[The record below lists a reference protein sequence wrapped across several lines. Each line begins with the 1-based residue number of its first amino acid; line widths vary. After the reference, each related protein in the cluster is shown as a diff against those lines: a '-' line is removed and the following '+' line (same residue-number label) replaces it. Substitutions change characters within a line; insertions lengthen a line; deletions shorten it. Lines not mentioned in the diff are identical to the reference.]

1 MLGNSKRK
9 GLENKPWAFGRDG
22 VLEIANARG
31 ACGNPAS
38 GRIRVAVGRAT
49 GRVGSLAV
57 QECGLAVEIERVK
70 LWEVVIPV
78 AEVVR
83 SPGRVCAL
91 MVMTATSDDV
101 SSDVSQDSATKP
113 NTSPTNKVLFL
124 NLSHYLQ
131 PQPTPGLQEGPRYAL
146 SSGQTSRTRHR
157 YKHPKSTHPSR
168 CRTNPQARCGS
179 LPEPSL
185 TTWLPLHCP
194 TPTCGSTLG
203 TRNIRSVTR
212 EEDPDSPGGTM
223 DGGEQLVETWRLDKY
238 AVEFL
243 GTDENSPLS
252 CNVDEILAT
261 EMLEHA
267 QSLGVRKFRL
277 ADEASGEE
285 HMSLWLFNPDTDIT
299 WGTLDYDAP
308 TNKWTTHARPGKFV
322 TVLWQD
328 TTRTNRPLASE
339 RYETLQYP
347 ASAVETIRAILA
359 GKAEG
364 VPVDGMTM
372 GEWQVGYLRR

>member
-1 MLGNSKRK
+1 MEGRTTRTSCARCHRPVKRQTSCTIATIHQK
-9 GLENKPWAFGRDG
+9 LQTPAKPFYPSSRRAFRFPRAFGRDG

-38 GRIRVAVGRAT
+38 GRNRVAVGRAT

-179 LPEPSL
+179 LPV
-185 TTWLPLHCP
+185 C
-194 TPTCGSTLG
+194 
-203 TRNIRSVTR
+203 R
-212 EEDPDSPGGTM
+212 EE
-223 DGGEQLVETWRLDKY
+223 
-238 AVEFL
+238 
-243 GTDENSPLS
+243 
-252 CNVDEILAT
+252 
-261 EMLEHA
+261 
-267 QSLGVRKFRL
+267 RL
-277 ADEASGEE
+277 A
-285 HMSLWLFNPDTDIT
+285 
-299 WGTLDYDAP
+299 
-308 TNKWTTHARPGKFV
+308 
-322 TVLWQD
+322 
-328 TTRTNRPLASE
+328 
-339 RYETLQYP
+339 
-347 ASAVETIRAILA
+347 
-359 GKAEG
+359 
-364 VPVDGMTM
+364 
-372 GEWQVGYLRR
+372 